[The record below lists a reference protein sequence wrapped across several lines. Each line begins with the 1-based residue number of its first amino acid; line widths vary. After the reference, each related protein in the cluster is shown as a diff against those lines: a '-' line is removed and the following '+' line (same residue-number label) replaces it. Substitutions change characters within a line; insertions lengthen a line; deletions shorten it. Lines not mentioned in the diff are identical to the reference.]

1 MAKRKDGL
9 VYLPSHWPGVRYT
22 YTSHL
27 EDRQKDKQIE
37 TDRHTHSH
45 SHTHTHTPA
54 PSLQGLTQ
62 QV

>member
-1 MAKRKDGL
+1 MAKRRDDL
-9 VYLPSHWPGVRYT
+9 VYLPSHWPGVLYT

-37 TDRHTHSH
+37 TDRHTHK
-45 SHTHTHTPA
+45 HTHTPA

-62 QV
+62 QVYIG